1 MSPGLTTMLSTET
14 VAWFTEGEVVSLNI
28 AIGEDADDSLRA
40 WSMRLTLTSYFPSTA
55 AIGIPRKKRYPL
67 VRAEGIS

>member
-1 MSPGLTTMLSTET
+1 MLSTET
-14 VAWFTEGEVVSLNI
+14 VAWFTEGGVVSLNI

-55 AIGIPRKKRYPL
+55 AIGIPLMKNQP
-67 VRAEGIS
+67 VFGASGISASGIS